1 MKKSTL
7 NKMAKLIES
16 LDADIFGMSRES
28 EEYKKTQAARTAL
41 IDVIFENGFEL
52 SLDYKIVKSETKR
65 TINDF

>member
-7 NKMAKLIES
+7 NKMAKLIET
-16 LDADIFGMSRES
+16 LDADIFGMNRES